1 MELRHL
7 RYFATVAE
15 EQSFTRAVGKL
26 HVAQP
31 SLTRQVKNLEEEL
44 GVKLL
49 NRVKGRISLTDH
61 GRSFLENARRILAMS
76 ADSVRAIESA
86 RSVQQLRIGY
96 RGDLRCDLLPST
108 LIQFRRAWPRVALN
122 VIDMT
127 YSEQL
132 AALEA
137 CDIDLGFIGI
147 RHTTTTSNANLVLE
161 AVAQNDVLVAVPQR
175 SVLSK
180 KPTIHLTDLRQIFLV
195 GLSDTVLPG
204 WHEWLNQ
211 LSSKEQFVPEILQE
225 ANAEQA
231 ALKFVAA
238 GLGVALVPEQVKLF
252 PHRGVV
258 FRPVRPSLKVEA
270 YIAWRNDNKA
280 EYLSDYIQMI
290 RCAATK

>member
-7 RYFATVAE
+7 RYFAAVAE

-132 AALEA
+132 AALESLQHQSQLHRYTA
-137 CDIDLGFIGI
+137 
-147 RHTTTTSNANLVLE
+147 HNHNLQCE
-161 AVAQNDVLVAVPQR
+161 
-175 SVLSK
+175 
-180 KPTIHLTDLRQIFLV
+180 
-195 GLSDTVLPG
+195 PG
-204 WHEWLNQ
+204 
-211 LSSKEQFVPEILQE
+211 
-225 ANAEQA
+225 
-231 ALKFVAA
+231 A
-238 GLGVALVPEQVKLF
+238 GSRRTE
-252 PHRGVV
+252 
-258 FRPVRPSLKVEA
+258 
-270 YIAWRNDNKA
+270 
-280 EYLSDYIQMI
+280 
-290 RCAATK
+290 